1 MYTRRDLAKIALASV
16 PVSAAFAAK
25 INSKIDGV
33 LLGSQSYSFRDVSLD
48 DAIAGMAADGCGYCE
63 LFAGHL
69 EPPALGK
76 TAAIP
81 ARTGGAGR
89 PAGGPPGGGR
99 SAPTPEMLEARKKS
113 REDLREWRNTVPLSF
128 FSDVR
133 KKFDAAGI
141 ALVGYNY
148 SFRDDMSDEEID
160 RGFAFGKALGVD
172 VLTASTTIPV
182 AQRVVPFAEKHK
194 MMVAMHGHAQIDDPI
209 QFAKPENF
217 AKALEMSK
225 YYRINLDI
233 GHFWTAGYDPV
244 EYLDAHHDKIVIL
257 HIKDRK
263 KLPVGVGE
271 NMSWGEGDTPIKAVL
286 QTLKKNKW
294 AIPAL
299 VEYEY
304 RGTGTSVEEVKKCMD
319 YAKAAIAG

>member
-1 MYTRRDLAKIALASV
+1 MYTRRDLGKIALASV
-16 PVSAAFAAK
+16 AVSTAKAAK
-25 INSKIDGV
+25 INSTIDGV
-33 LLGSQSYSFRDVSLD
+33 VLGSQSYSFRDVPLD
-48 DAIAGMAADGCGYCE
+48 EAIAGMAADGCGVCE
-63 LFAGHL
+63 LFAGHI

-81 ARTGGAGR
+81 ARG
-89 PAGGPPGGGR
+89 PGGPGGPGRPGGGGR
-99 SAPTPEMLEARKKS
+99 GPVTPEMQAARKKS
-113 REDLREWRNTVPLSF
+113 REDLREWRMTVPLSY

-148 SFRDDMSDEEID
+148 SFRDDFTDGEID
-160 RGFAFGKALGVD
+160 RGFAFAKALGVD
-172 VLTASTTIPV
+172 IITASTTIPV
-182 AQRVVPFAEKHK
+182 AEKVAPFADKHK
-194 MMVAMHGHAQIDDPI
+194 MMVAMHGHAQIDDPV

-217 AKALEMSK
+217 QKALEMSK

-244 EYLDAHHDKIVIL
+244 EYLQAHHDKIVIL

-263 KLPVGVGE
+263 KLPIGNGE
-271 NMSWGEGDTPIKAVL
+271 NMPWGEGDTPIKAVL
-286 QTLKKNKW
+286 QLLKTNKW
-294 AIPAL
+294 RIPAL

-304 RGTGTSVEEVKKCMD
+304 RGAGTSVEEVKKCMD
-319 YAKAAIAG
+319 YAKQAIAG